1 MEGRDAAVKIS
12 FKEMQLQRQGSQRHK
27 RYVRAAGL
35 RAQVDKQT
43 GRQEAQL
50 AQEDPS
56 ATQIAR
62 NNIGTR
68 GAGCPLD

>member
-12 FKEMQLQRQGSQRHK
+12 FKEMQLQRQGSQRHS

-56 ATQIAR
+56 ATQM
-62 NNIGTR
+62 R
-68 GAGCPLD
+68 GAQQNRNQGL